1 MVFFPSSWC
10 WLLFVLFLRGDAL
23 KDCFFVFCK
32 PMSWTYEMGRRPY
45 TVDVS
50 SIRGDGLLKQVNRF
64 FWASFF
70 IKQKIH
76 IHSWIYTYSSTQSTL
91 ILLRL
96 GVQQQWFWGSKTC
109 WLTTFYTSQ
118 LFSMLEQLRVGTLSS
133 CASFSSNDFEAAGAR
148 SAWGIRSVPP
158 AARAFCFGSG

>member
-118 LFSMLEQLRVGTLSS
+118 LFSTLEQ
-133 CASFSSNDFEAAGAR
+133 
-148 SAWGIRSVPP
+148 P
-158 AARAFCFGSG
+158 ACRHFILMCFLFQQWLWGSGGKECLRNPKCTSCSEGILLW